1 MIIGPSLGLDP
12 TMSIKRT
19 KREFSI
25 KLHNFLNQISFRLSK
40 GPDMEMWMV
49 RKYNIFE
56 AG

>member
-49 RKYNIFE
+49 RKYSIY
-56 AG
+56 